1 MRFGATIMDEKR
13 PSVAEQR
20 ESDMQF
26 PNGGEPTIEGIKNA
40 LVNNPPQGEMRRSFL
55 EQLLKHSLDSRD
67 ADASVLVARFM
78 DEDPA
83 LDEYLNSKLNQ
94 ALETQPDSVYAFARS
109 RLNAIDDLDEHWLA
123 RLKLAAQVALEVAI
137 SDGDTETLNNWLKL
151 IAREPA
157 KYNLGEVLHNGILAA
172 QPRAHQDGELGRQLI
187 LLAAKRDPEALDF
200 LLNDERLLAIL
211 PGYVGQALRDYQGDA
226 MALLQN
232 RGPEIFLMALA
243 RAAQIGASALF
254 TPACIA
260 QVWAFS
266 KEQPLSS
273 LPDQFQATTITQ
285 QLVEHGAQWLENDAL
300 ETLVMLVLNEKRDD
314 LFQKTMA
321 DLSRHRDL
329 MSILI
334 SGLDRSQRPPAEV
347 AQIANAL
354 VTNGFIDQ
362 QQAVEIYIA
371 LLNLREWRKE
381 TLPLMEQIARSFQ
394 QYPTL
399 SLSAEY
405 LWRLM
410 AVANEVKSDVIA
422 RSTAKRLLADI
433 ETLEDEKE
441 LVEAVV
447 RLYDLL
453 DWNPPQR
460 QNMLNWWRGFARS
473 QPLNRLQRIDKSLD
487 GKRALEEAREAV
499 QTIIAFRK
507 MLGKRTL
514 REFADEIDCAFTI
527 LQNLA
532 ESFDPN
538 PKHAAGF
545 DQASM
550 RGELEARDSELSP
563 SARKIFANNLK
574 EMAQL
579 IGAMGDNR
587 SKANLMRRGDNVDR
601 QLMSGGQQPDSAV
614 DVMKWLAGYLEGSQ
628 GKEDESEN

>member
-1 MRFGATIMDEKR
+1 
-13 PSVAEQR
+13 
-20 ESDMQF
+20 MQSS
-26 PNGGEPTIEGIKNA
+26 NGSKLTVDDIKAA
-40 LVNNPPQGEMRRSFL
+40 LINNPPQGDVQRDYL
-55 EQLLKHSLDSRD
+55 EQLLQHALNTRD
-67 ADASVLVARFM
+67 ADASVMVAGFM

-83 LDEYLNSKLNQ
+83 VDEYLNSKLTH
-94 ALETQPDSVYAFARS
+94 ALETQPDSVYAFTRS
-109 RLNAIDDLDEHWLA
+109 RLNAVDDLDERWLA
-123 RLKLAAQVALEVAI
+123 RLKLAAQMALEVAI

-157 KYNLGEVLHNGILAA
+157 KYNLGDVLHNGILAA

-200 LLNDERLLAIL
+200 LLNDERLVAIL

-226 MALLQN
+226 MALLQS
-232 RGPEIFLMALA
+232 RGPEVFLMALA

-254 TPACIA
+254 TPACVA
-260 QVWAFS
+260 QVWAFF
-266 KEQPLSS
+266 KDQPLPNV
-273 LPDQFQATTITQ
+273 PDQYQATTIVQ
-285 QLVEHGAQWLENDAL
+285 QLLEHGAQWLENDAL
-300 ETLVMLVLNEKRDD
+300 ETLITLVLNEKRDD
-314 LFQKTMA
+314 FFQKIMI
-321 DLSRHRDL
+321 DFSRHRDL
-329 MSILI
+329 IPILI
-334 SGLDRSQRPPAEV
+334 GGLDRSQRSPADV
-347 AQIANAL
+347 AQITNSL
-354 VTNGFIDQ
+354 VTNGYIDQ
-362 QQAVEIYIA
+362 QQAVEIYVA
-371 LLNLREWRKE
+371 LLNLREWRKD

-394 QYPTL
+394 QYPGLNLAT
-399 SLSAEY
+399 EY
-405 LWRLM
+405 LWRLLS
-410 AVANEVKSDVIA
+410 AANEIKSDVIA
-422 RSTAKRLLADI
+422 RPTSKRLLADI

-441 LVEAVV
+441 LVEAIA

-453 DWNPPQR
+453 DWHPPQR
-460 QNMLNWWRGFARS
+460 QNMLNWWRNFARS
-473 QPLNRLQRIDKSLD
+473 QPLNRLQRIDKGLD
-487 GKRALEEAREAV
+487 GKRALEEAREVA

-538 PKHAAGF
+538 PKHAASF
-545 DQASM
+545 DQAAM

-628 GKEDESEN
+628 GKEDEGEN